1 MRPSRSHL
9 TPTSASWSSL
19 TDLLP
24 YLLEFRARI
33 AIALV
38 CLVAAK
44 LASVGLPFVLKDI
57 VDQLDTKTS
66 QTALLVLPLSLLLAY
81 GIVRFANVLFGQ
93 LRDTLFG
100 RVTERAMRRVGY
112 KVFAHLHALDLAF
125 HLDRRTGGLSR
136 DIERGVN
143 GISFLM
149 RFMVFNIVPTFLEF
163 GLVIGLLAW
172 NYEPTFAL
180 IVFVAVVTYI
190 GFSVVATEWR
200 TRFIREVNL
209 AESRSS
215 TRSIDSLINFE
226 TVKYFTNE
234 QYESDHYDTELANWE
249 DARRRNRL
257 TLFALNAGQALII
270 AIATTMAM
278 ILAGANVVDGTMT
291 IGDFVLINAMM
302 IQVFVPLNFLG
313 FVYREMKSSLANIEA
328 MFALL
333 KIEPKVKD
341 APQAQ
346 SLAAHDAKI
355 EFANVSFAYQPERE
369 ILHKVN
375 FVLEP
380 RQKLA
385 IVGSSGSGKSTIMK
399 LLFRFYDCTSGS
411 IFIDGQNINS
421 VSQASLRAAIGVVP
435 QDTVLFN
442 ASIFDNIRY
451 GRVDATD
458 DDVWEA
464 IRMAHLYDF
473 IERLPEREKTRVG
486 ERGLKLSGGE
496 KQRVAIARAVL
507 KRPPI
512 MIFDEATSSLDSQSE
527 QSILAAIAE
536 IAREHTSVVIAHRLS
551 TIVDAD
557 SIVVLEQGRIIEQGT
572 HAQLLSQV
580 GKYFEMWTVQQKD
593 TDASCEASWVD

>member
-1 MRPSRSHL
+1 MRPSRSQL

-172 NYEPTFAL
+172 NYEPAFAL

-257 TLFALNAGQALII
+257 TLFALNAGQTLII
-270 AIATTMAM
+270 AIATTLAM

-341 APQAQ
+341 APQAK

-421 VSQASLRAAIGVVP
+421 VSQSSLRAAIGVVP

-451 GRVDATD
+451 GRVDASD

-473 IERLPEREKTRVG
+473 IERLPKREKTRVG
-486 ERGLKLSGGE
+486 
-496 KQRVAIARAVL
+496 
-507 KRPPI
+507 
-512 MIFDEATSSLDSQSE
+512 
-527 QSILAAIAE
+527 
-536 IAREHTSVVIAHRLS
+536 
-551 TIVDAD
+551 
-557 SIVVLEQGRIIEQGT
+557 
-572 HAQLLSQV
+572 
-580 GKYFEMWTVQQKD
+580 
-593 TDASCEASWVD
+593 